1 MRQVLFAHSGGPQTG
16 SGMGS
21 YDLVTY
27 LRRQLGPEYPLQFP
41 LLDDPDH
48 PTWRRW
54 KELLDT
60 EFAALQHGS
69 ILIGHSLGGSV
80 LLKYLAE
87 VRPPVT
93 LSGIFLVA
101 IPFWGRA
108 GWDAPEFALPRNAVP
123 HLPDIPIHFYHGY
136 EDAVVPFEH
145 VLIYK
150 RMLPEAVLHGID
162 GRDHAFGKGMPGLV
176 ADIKAVDAGIML

>member
-1 MRQVLFAHSGGPQTG
+1 METIPHHRAEQSMRQVLFAHSGGPQTG
-16 SGMGS
+16 TGMGS

-48 PTWRRW
+48 PTYRRW

-87 VRPPVT
+87 VR
-93 LSGIFLVA
+93 
-101 IPFWGRA
+101 
-108 GWDAPEFALPRNAVP
+108 
-123 HLPDIPIHFYHGY
+123 
-136 EDAVVPFEH
+136 
-145 VLIYK
+145 
-150 RMLPEAVLHGID
+150 
-162 GRDHAFGKGMPGLV
+162 
-176 ADIKAVDAGIML
+176 